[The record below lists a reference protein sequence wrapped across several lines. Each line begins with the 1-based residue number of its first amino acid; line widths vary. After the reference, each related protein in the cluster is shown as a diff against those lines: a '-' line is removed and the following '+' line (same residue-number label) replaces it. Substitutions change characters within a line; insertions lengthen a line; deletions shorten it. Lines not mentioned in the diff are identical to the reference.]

1 MYSDAV
7 TAYDPRGGYTKLAIE
22 DFRRKLV
29 TTYKPGEGYTASIPG
44 CPVTIRWGEEFWQQV
59 RAKQQI
65 RITDQ
70 QAQPAETPPRK
81 ALTKDDIA
89 ALAAQYNP
97 GKMSQEEYDAFLED
111 LVERGVLSRQELGR
125 LGYKGYTVVGSAAFD
140 SMGFG
145 AGSVSWAAVQD
156 LPGQNP
162 FNLYHSLL
170 DAGGDVLAWAK
181 VQAILNHS
189 SDSPAQLDFLKGT
202 QDAFQALLVV
212 LEAMQSQRDS

>member
-1 MYSDAV
+1 MYSIADA
-7 TAYDPRGGYTKLAIE
+7 
-22 DFRRKLV
+22 V
-29 TTYKPGEGYTASIPG
+29 TTYKPGEGYTATIPG
-44 CPVTIRWGEEFWQQV
+44 CPITIRWGEEFWAQV
-59 RAKQQI
+59 RAKQQALAAA
-65 RITDQ
+65 RKEE
-70 QAQPAETPPRK
+70 PAETPPRK
-81 ALTKDDIA
+81 TLTRDEIA

-111 LVERGVLSRQELGR
+111 LVERGVLSKQELTR

-145 AGSVSWAAVQD
+145 AGSMSYVSTQY

-181 VQAILNHS
+181 VQAILNHC

-202 QDAFQALLVV
+202 QDAFQAMLEV
-212 LEAMQSQRDS
+212 LEAMQSERDS

>member
-1 MYSDAV
+1 MYSIADA
-7 TAYDPRGGYTKLAIE
+7 
-22 DFRRKLV
+22 V
-29 TTYKPGEGYTASIPG
+29 TTYKPGEGYTATIPG
-44 CPVTIRWGEEFWQQV
+44 CPVTIRWGEEFWEQL
-59 RAKQQI
+59 RAKQQ
-65 RITDQ
+65 TLAA
-70 QAQPAETPPRK
+70 AQKEEPAEAPPRK

-111 LVERGVLSRQELGR
+111 LVERGVLSKQELTR

-181 VQAILNHS
+181 VEAILNHS
-189 SDSPAQLDFLKGT
+189 SESPTHLNFLKGT
-202 QDAFQALLVV
+202 QDAFQAMLEV
-212 LEAMQSQRDS
+212 LEAMQIERDS

>member
-1 MYSDAV
+1 MYSIADA
-7 TAYDPRGGYTKLAIE
+7 
-22 DFRRKLV
+22 V
-29 TTYKPGEGYTASIPG
+29 TTYKPGEGYTATIPG
-44 CPVTIRWGEEFWQQV
+44 CPVTIRWGEEFWAQV
-59 RAKQQI
+59 RAKQQALAA
-65 RITDQ
+65 
-70 QAQPAETPPRK
+70 AQKEKPAEAPPRE

-111 LVERGVLSRQELGR
+111 LVERGVLSKQELGR

-145 AGSVSWAAVQD
+145 AGSFSYVGTQY

-170 DAGGDVLAWAK
+170 DAGGDVLAWAR

-202 QDAFQALLVV
+202 QDAFQAMLEV